1 MKKPLMQRPM
11 LLLTLLAAPAL
22 ALAARQAFAAQV
34 AVHQTPA
41 LVPRITIPA
50 RSLMRVRR
58 IANEFRIAR
67 IKRHA
72 RATRVFLLDESGHE
86 VIFPEPRD
94 ASQNLRA
101 GEYVRLRITG
111 MKSRTIPARAIIDEF
126 RVVRSLPL
134 RLTLESVHGPRIRIT
149 QQVGIA
155 ESLAFHPGEIVWL
168 KIPMVRP

>member
-1 MKKPLMQRPM
+1 MKRPM
-11 LLLTLLAAPAL
+11 LMLTLLAAPAL
-22 ALAARQAFAAQV
+22 ALAARQAFAGQV
-34 AVHQTPA
+34 AVHQTPGPS
-41 LVPRITIPA
+41 VPTITIPA

-58 IANEFRIAR
+58 IANEFRVAR

-72 RATRVFLLDESGHE
+72 LATRVFLFDMAGHE
-86 VIFPEPRD
+86 VIFTEPRG

-101 GEYVRLRITG
+101 GEYVRLKIVA
-111 MKSRTIPARAIIDEF
+111 MQSRTLPARAIIDEF

-149 QQVGIA
+149 QHVGIA
-155 ESLAFHPGEIVWL
+155 ESLALHRGEIVWL

>member
-1 MKKPLMQRPM
+1 MKRPM
-11 LLLTLLAAPAL
+11 LMLTLLAAPAL
-22 ALAARQAFAAQV
+22 ALAARQAFAAQQI

-41 LVPRITIPA
+41 LVPRITIHA
-50 RSLMRVRR
+50 RSLVSVRR
-58 IANEFRIAR
+58 IANEFRVAR

-72 RATRVFLLDESGHE
+72 RATRVFLLDMAGHE
-86 VIFPEPRD
+86 VIFTEPRD